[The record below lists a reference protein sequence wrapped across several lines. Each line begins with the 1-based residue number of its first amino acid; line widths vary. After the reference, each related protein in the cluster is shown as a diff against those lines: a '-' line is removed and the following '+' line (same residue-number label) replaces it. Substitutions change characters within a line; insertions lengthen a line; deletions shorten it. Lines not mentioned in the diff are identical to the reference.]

1 MGDEDEEARKF
12 LERFAE
18 EFPAPLEGD
27 SPLPVSPLSR
37 RVSLEEL
44 HGESLEVGLK
54 LLAARYCSSEGKKN
68 TFCTIASRHH
78 CNICTWDKKTSFF
91 ASRASRQPLQV
102 NFVVTLLTKGRV
114 SLALWFFLNPPLL
127 SNISA

>member
-1 MGDEDEEARKF
+1 MGDEEEEARKF

-18 EFPAPLEGD
+18 EFPATLEGD

-54 LLAARYCSSEGKKN
+54 LLAARYCSSEGGGG
-68 TFCTIASRHH
+68 THLAPSHQSTIVIYALGIRRRPS
-78 CNICTWDKKTSFF
+78 
-91 ASRASRQPLQV
+91 
-102 NFVVTLLTKGRV
+102 LLRE
-114 SLALWFFLNPPLL
+114 
-127 SNISA
+127 